1 MDKNNSFNPIE
12 EEQLSITIEDVMRSV
27 NEASSSKT
35 SVTELPDTRSH
46 VEAAREIDE
55 KRAAE
60 NSKKAAFSAAENV
73 TQNQSE
79 NPAENRSGKRP
90 ASPTAKPNP
99 DVKTALEKPAED
111 PAAKADNSAKK
122 QPEITTA
129 ISNEPPLA
137 PAPKLSDMTVME
149 HTASIWQYKD
159 IADDGTELHT
169 EFHKKHTQTASA
181 EIIGARVRGK
191 KHKHEGTN
199 CDDYFETAVT
209 DDCVIA
215 VVCDGAGSKRLSR
228 IGSRVSSE
236 TAAYFLKEKLTEL
249 FEQKPEIR
257 SGLCAELNSTEFMAS
272 CGRIAPLLQES
283 ARRAVAAQQSEITA
297 LSKDQKYISALGKP
311 PVINDLYTT
320 FLAAVI
326 VPLVIN
332 GKRETFMACIQ
343 IGDGCICAVNSKANS
358 EDCLRLMGEADSGAF
373 SGETEF
379 LSEKNIRP
387 ETLGAKTRISRGSSD
402 TIFLMTDGVADDY
415 FPAQPMMKRLF
426 LDLSLNGILP
436 MERGN
441 YNAPGGE
448 DPAPIRF
455 KSVSP
460 SQQSVALQYSKQLLS
475 EKSEGA
481 VNALWDKREALF
493 CHSLEAFRMNIGD
506 TADERLCTWLDNYN
520 ERGSFDD
527 RTLVAVRILP
537 ADQQEK

>member
-1 MDKNNSFNPIE
+1 MDNNNSFNPIK
-12 EEQLSITIEDVMRSV
+12 EEQLSITIEDVMRSIGETAS
-27 NEASSSKT
+27 NEISD
-35 SVTELPDTRSH
+35 PRSH
-46 VEAAREIDE
+46 VETAREIDE

-60 NSKKAAFSAAENV
+60 NAKKAAEAPPENSVSNQTPKANEKNASEIAA
-73 TQNQSE
+73 THDS
-79 NPAENRSGKRP
+79 
-90 ASPTAKPNP
+90 KPNSGE
-99 DVKTALEKPAED
+99 KTALEKNMEKPVKSSD
-111 PAAKADNSAKK
+111 GHMDNSSKEQTEK
-122 QPEITTA
+122 TKET
-129 ISNEPPLA
+129 PLA

-159 IADDGTELHT
+159 IVDDGTEMHS
-169 EFHKKHTQTASA
+169 EFHKKHTLTESA
-181 EIIGARVRGK
+181 EIIGARIRGK

-228 IGSRVSSE
+228 IGSRISAE
-236 TAAYFLKEKLTEL
+236 TAVNFLKEKLAEL
-249 FEQKPEIR
+249 FDKKPEIR

-283 ARRAVAAQQSEITA
+283 ARQAFVAQQSQIITLTA
-297 LSKDQKYISALGKP
+297 DEKYIAALERV
-311 PVINDLYTT
+311 PVISDLYTT

-326 VPLVIN
+326 VPLVID
-332 GKRETFMACIQ
+332 GKRETFLACVQ

-358 EDCLRLMGEADSGAF
+358 ENCLRLMGEADSGAF

-379 LSEKNIRP
+379 LSDKNSRP
-387 ETLGAKTRISRGSSD
+387 EILGAKTRISRGSSD
-402 TIFLMTDGVADDY
+402 TILLMTDGVADDY
-415 FPAQPMMKRLF
+415 FPAQPMIKRLF

-436 MERGN
+436 MERGS

-475 EKSEGA
+475 EKSDSA

-537 ADQQEK
+537 IND